1 VPRILSI
8 DPQDPAAD
16 ACAQSEAAAVL
27 HRRGSNT
34 K

>member
-1 VPRILSI
+1 MPRILSI
-8 DPQDPAAD
+8 DPHDPAAD
-16 ACAQSEAAAVL
+16 ACAKSDAAAVL